1 MPTSSSSLSSPA
13 ARTLAVA
20 DLAPTGRS
28 RGFILREDTD
38 RAISNADLL
47 SGWRDPE
54 RTPLKIAFIDK
65 VTGGRLIAD
74 GKGGWVFRPD
84 ANLNGTGAASITYT
98 ITDATGKTATA
109 TALIDIRAVNDAPTL
124 VQQNFV
130 LAPGATK
137 IFSQADVLQGAFDV
151 EGDAFRVVGIS
162 NTVGGSARLQAD
174 GTIRFVPK
182 AGLTGDDVAGFTI
195 KVRDAAGATSTVFHK
210 IDLIG
215 SLSGPDPKAVI
226 NEDAPRSFTAA
237 DLLAGWKSPTGS
249 PLKIVSVT
257 DASGGTAVLGADG
270 SVQFNPAADLNGK
283 GAGAFTLTV
292 ADGNGLTATTK
303 AVIDITA
310 VNDAPVL
317 AEQAVSAKQGSTAI
331 YTAADLL
338 GAAKD
343 VDGDALKIVGVKDA
357 SGGAVSIAPDGS
369 VLFTPGSG
377 TDGGFTLTVADPSGA
392 TASAKVNVDVIPTV
406 DPRADLPAEILS
418 AADYLRSDHVIRPVF
433 NPDTKLDALTTFG
446 YYDPLTDGRVALA
459 DAWGYALE
467 TDSRLGPNIL
477 AGKPDGA
484 WYAFLNELN
493 QSPDAK
499 IRVYLNRDFGT
510 WRDGKFVSADAAVE
524 AAAQQLFVPALG
536 ADGKP
541 NGQFTWNNLLPQETW
556 QLVADYWATKVK
568 AIDTELQKLGTKID
582 YVIDQGEWGPAPI
595 NFAYLSWINNP
606 TIQAQLGTN
615 YIANIDA
622 SAIDVPWEH
631 YDLYQY
637 ATDQAVRIHGPV
649 KDAVLAA
656 VPELEEF
663 IYYINS
669 GSQDRGRYGGYYG
682 WGFDYSKTAD
692 SFSTTPVG
700 ESYYSSNNT
709 GWVGESNIVR
719 KLLNAVAEQI
729 DLGKHNAYNFVASG
743 WWDPFSTDAQYKS
756 YAGFLKLMYLTGAT
770 GANAGSYNLD
780 ETRRDGGDVNTADR
794 ADALDQ
800 ITTLG
805 QVHAAFTWL
814 DDFILEGRLVAGP
827 YKQYWQNDLPEGAK
841 IYPDYDLRVLENGVE
856 VDRVTQPVHAL
867 ARINAAGDKLL
878 VSVWAADAKDRT
890 VTVDLSTAGIKGI
903 GNVDLLAR
911 QAGSIYVVEIK
922 DGKPAAT
929 LLDIDAEHPSIGVA
943 AYVTGHDVY
952 HEGSAGADTLFGT
965 DTGDTVVGLGGD
977 DTLAGGKGSDTLV
990 GGAGDDIL
998 IGGKGSDSLEGGK
1011 GTDLAV
1017 LSGKFAD
1024 YTIEK
1029 IEATAYR
1036 LTDSKT
1042 GDVETLR
1049 DIEFIKFADT
1059 TVDAVRQLQGGYDA
1073 GTDRFSLNADD
1084 FAVFTEAARE
1094 VVDGYHGFQWEHVA
1108 INNKTYS
1115 GPIGYNPT
1123 SGTQSFINLE
1133 GTGREETVA
1142 REGTVGT
1149 PASLSR
1155 ELPFTPV
1162 SANFASGWRD
1172 YQTLT
1177 IKAYDDT
1184 AGEHLIGT
1192 QTVKLGILGQ
1202 NVRVD
1207 FDAALHDAR
1216 RLTFSV
1222 DDGDPKTADNFG
1234 FDDLVI
1240 AESAS
1245 LQIPVPAGP
1254 GAAFDLW
1261 I

>member
-1 MPTSSSSLSSPA
+1 MPTTTTPKLSA
-13 ARTLAVA
+13 AATIVDLPPTGLSRTLTA
-20 DLAPTGRS
+20 
-28 RGFILREDTD
+28 REDTD
-38 RAISNADLL
+38 KAFTAANLL
-47 SGWRDPE
+47 AGWRDPE
-54 RTPLKIAFIDK
+54 KTALKIASIDK
-65 VTGGRLIAD
+65 VTGGRLIDD
-74 GKGGWVFRPD
+74 GKGGWIFRPD

-109 TALIDIRAVNDAPTL
+109 TALINIAAVNDAPVL

-130 LAPGATK
+130 LAPGAAK
-137 IFSQADVLQGAFDV
+137 VFSQAEVLKGAYDV
-151 EGDAFRVVGIS
+151 EGDAFKVVGVT
-162 NTVGGSARLQAD
+162 NAVGGSVRLLAD

-195 KVRDAAGATSTVFHK
+195 KVRDALGATSTVFHK

-215 SLSGPDPKAVI
+215 SLTGPDPKAVI
-226 NEDAPRSFTAA
+226 NEDAPRSFSAA
-237 DLLAGWKSPTGS
+237 DLLAGWKSPSGS
-249 PLKIVSVT
+249 PLKIVAVS
-257 DASGGTAVLGADG
+257 DAAGGTAVLGADG

-283 GAGAFTLTV
+283 GAGGFTVTV
-292 ADGNGLTATTK
+292 ADGTGLTATTK

-338 GAAKD
+338 AAAKD

-357 SGGAVSIAPDGS
+357 SGGTVSIGPDGN

-377 TDGGFTLTVADPSGA
+377 NPGSFTLTVADPSGA
-392 TASAKVNVDVIPTV
+392 TASAKVDVAVTPAT
-406 DPRADLPAEILS
+406 DPRAGMAAEILS
-418 AADYLRSDHVIRPVF
+418 ANEYLRSDHVIRPVF

-446 YYDPLTDGRVALA
+446 YYDPLTDGRVALS
-459 DAWGYALE
+459 DVWGYALE
-467 TDSRLGPNIL
+467 TDSRLGPNIA
-477 AGKPDGA
+477 AGQPDGA
-484 WYAFLNELN
+484 WLAFLNELN
-493 QSPDAK
+493 QNPDAK
-499 IRVYLNRDFGT
+499 IRVYLNRDIGT
-510 WRDGKFVSADAAVE
+510 WRNGQFVPADAAVE
-524 AAAQQLFVPALG
+524 AAGQERFVPALG

-541 NGQFTWNNLLPQETW
+541 NGDWTWNNLISQDSW
-556 QLVADYWATKVK
+556 QLIADYWAGKIKT
-568 AIDTELQKLGTKID
+568 IDTELHKLGTKID
-582 YVIDQGEWGPAPI
+582 YVIDQGEWGPAPL

-606 TIQAQLGTN
+606 AIRAELDKN
-615 YIANIDA
+615 YIANPNA
-622 SAIDVPWEH
+622 SAVDLPWEH
-631 YDLYQY
+631 WDLYQY

-656 VPELEEF
+656 LPGLDEF
-663 IYYINS
+663 IYYTNA

-682 WGFDYSKTAD
+682 WGFDYLKTAD
-692 SFSTTPVG
+692 SFSTTPVA
-700 ESYYSSNNT
+700 EAYYSSNNT
-709 GWVGESNIVR
+709 GWIGEGNIVR
-719 KLLNAVAEQI
+719 KFLAGVAQQI
-729 DLGKHNAYNFVASG
+729 DLGKEHAYNFVASG
-743 WWDPFSTDAQYKS
+743 WWDPFSTEEQYKS

-770 GANAGSYNLD
+770 AANAGSYNED
-780 ETRRDGGDVNTADR
+780 ETKRDGGDVNTADR

-814 DDFILEGRLVAGP
+814 DDFILDGHLVAGP
-827 YKQYWQNDLPEGAK
+827 YKQYWQNDLPAGSK
-841 IYPDYDLRVLENGVE
+841 IYPDYDLRVFEKGVE

-922 DGKPAAT
+922 DGKPVAT
-929 LLDIDAEHPSIGVA
+929 LLDTDAEHPSIGVA

-952 HEGSAGADTLFGT
+952 HEGTAGADTVYGT
-965 DTGDTVVGLGGD
+965 DSDTGDTLVGLAGN
-977 DTLAGGKGSDTLV
+977 DTLAGGKGNDTLV

-1011 GTDLAV
+1011 GSDLAV
-1017 LSGKFAD
+1017 LSGRFAD
-1024 YTIEK
+1024 YKIEK

-1049 DIEFIKFADT
+1049 DIEFIKFADK
-1059 TVDAVRQLQGGYDA
+1059 TVDVLRQLEGGYDA
-1073 GTDRFSLNADD
+1073 STHRFTLNADD

-1094 VVDGYHGFQWEHVA
+1094 VVDGFHGFQWDHVA

-1115 GPIGYNPT
+1115 GPIGYSPT
-1123 SGTQSFINLE
+1123 SGTQSFIILE
-1133 GTGREETVA
+1133 GLGKEETNA
-1142 REGTVGT
+1142 REGAAGT

-1155 ELPFTPV
+1155 EAPFTPI

-1177 IKAYDDT
+1177 IKAYDDA
-1184 AGEHLIGT
+1184 AGTHLIGT

-1202 NVRVD
+1202 NIHVD
-1207 FDAALHDAR
+1207 FDPTLHDAR
-1216 RLTFSV
+1216 LLTFSV
-1222 DDGDPKTADNFG
+1222 DDGDPKTPDNFG

-1240 AESAS
+1240 AESAN
-1245 LQIPVPAGP
+1245 LPIAVPAGP